1 MNNHKKITIV
11 IPVFNESATIQ
22 HSLTIIHN
30 EIKKIP
36 HIEFNLL
43 IINDGSSDSTLEI
56 LNQVAIS
63 QSNLKI
69 LNFTRNFGKEA
80 AIHAGLEYSKQVDAV
95 IVMDSDLQH
104 PPYLIEKMI
113 NFWLNGSDVVE
124 ACKLTRGKESFISNI
139 FAKSF
144 YFLFEKLTHFNLKN
158 HSDFK
163 LLDHKVVAAYCE
175 LPERKRFFR
184 GLVFW
189 LGFSTTQ
196 VFFDVPERQYGQSAW
211 SRYKLFRFALNAIT
225 NFSSAPLHLIS
236 VLGFIC
242 FSLSIIMGGIA
253 LYDKWLGQAVS
264 GFTTVILLILI
275 VGSFIMFGLG
285 LIGLYLEQIFDEIK
299 QRPIYILKANREN
312 NNETQ

>member
-1 MNNHKKITIV
+1 MNNNKKIALI
-11 IPVFNESATIQ
+11 IPVFNEAKTIEHSLATIF
-22 HSLTIIHN
+22 N
-30 EIKKIP
+30 EIKKIQNVT
-36 HIEFNLL
+36 FNLL
-43 IINDGSSDSTLEI
+43 IVNDGSSDETPDI
-56 LNQVAIS
+56 LSKIVANQSSI
-63 QSNLKI
+63 KI
-69 LNFTRNFGKEA
+69 LNFTRNFGKES
-80 AIHAGLEYSKQVDAV
+80 AIHAGLEYSKQSDAV

-144 YFLFEKLTHFNLKN
+144 YFLFEKFTYFDLKN

-163 LLDHKVVAAYCE
+163 LLDRKVVTAYCE

-242 FSLSIIMGGIA
+242 FSLSIVIGGIA